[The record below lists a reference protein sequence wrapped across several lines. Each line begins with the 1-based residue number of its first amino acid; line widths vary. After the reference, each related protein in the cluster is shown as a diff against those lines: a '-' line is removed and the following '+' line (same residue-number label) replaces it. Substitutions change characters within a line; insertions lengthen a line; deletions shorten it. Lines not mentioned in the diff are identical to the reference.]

1 MSEPDVVAE
10 LDAWPLEISES
21 NAPGDEWILGR
32 ARDEIVALRD
42 ELRRQEIR
50 AEAWRD
56 KGAAAR
62 AEALDDAMRSCV
74 MLARSMRKVDSDA
87 SFGAGILAARAAI
100 SALKDKRDE

>member
-1 MSEPDVVAE
+1 MSDKPDVVAE
-10 LDAWPLEISES
+10 LDAWLSHLAAADPEAFATVRHSTVR
-21 NAPGDEWILGR
+21 R
-32 ARDEIVALRD
+32 ARDAIVMLRTLTSGVDETVAL
-42 ELRRQEIR
+42 
-50 AEAWRD
+50 
-56 KGAAAR
+56 AR